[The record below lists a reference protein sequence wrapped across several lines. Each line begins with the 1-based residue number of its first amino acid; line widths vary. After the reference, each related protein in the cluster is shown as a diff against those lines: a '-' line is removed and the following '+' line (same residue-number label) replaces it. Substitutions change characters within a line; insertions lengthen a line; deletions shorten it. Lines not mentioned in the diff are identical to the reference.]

1 MHTNRQKCRSLLK
14 LTTLLAVTLTLFSG
28 CKVYTINKS
37 DLENELRPKG
47 REIKGLSLNA
57 MYRKQFKN
65 SIDTLE
71 CLDESGA
78 VKLKRINYD
87 SRITIITRKNKA
99 IKYYAKTLYIYKDE
113 FLIGERT
120 APKLRGPN
128 YFPVK
133 LSDISRIEVVGF

>member
-14 LTTLLAVTLTLFSG
+14 LTALLSIMSLSFTG
-28 CKVYTINKS
+28 CRVYTINKS
-37 DLENELRPKG
+37 DLENELMPKEG
-47 REIKGLSLNA
+47 EIKGLSLNSI
-57 MYRKQFKN
+57 YRKQFKN
-65 SIDTLE
+65 NIDTLE

-78 VKLKRINYD
+78 VILKRINYD
-87 SRITIITRKNKA
+87 SRITIVTRKNKS
-99 IKYYAKTLYIYKDE
+99 IKYYAKTLYIYKNE

>member
-1 MHTNRQKCRSLLK
+1 MHTNRQNCRGLLK
-14 LTTLLAVTLTLFSG
+14 LAALLTIVTASFTG
-28 CKVYTINKS
+28 CKVYTVDKS
-37 DLENELRPKG
+37 DLENELLPKG
-47 REIKGLSLNA
+47 NEVKGLSLNSI
-57 MYRKQFKN
+57 YKKQFRN

-71 CLDESGA
+71 LLDETGS
-78 VKLKRINYD
+78 VKLKRIHHD

-99 IKYYAKTLYIYKDE
+99 IKYYAKTLYIYKNE

-133 LSDISRIEVVGF
+133 LSDISRIEVIDF